1 MFAKRKTKD
10 FAIPAALAAVALAG
24 ALLVGC
30 ASSAPKS
37 TAAETG
43 EAKTSEGAGAQIDMT
58 QWSIESDCTAC
69 HSVEAE
75 STADP
80 SCAASAHSGMPC
92 ADCHA
97 DSQGLTEV
105 HQAAKSS
112 TPGKIKRLESP
123 IENELCFTC
132 HGSYEALAEKTADGT
147 VLTDKTGTVV
157 NPHAIPANGEHNEEP
172 ACKNC
177 HKMHGD
183 SDPQE
188 YCRSCHH
195 ADVYECGTC
204 HE

>member
-1 MFAKRKTKD
+1 MRKPIVEWGYSASECS
-10 FAIPAALAAVALAG
+10 FSPSAG
-24 ALLVGC
+24 RGANMEFLVVHPICLLWFRHD
-30 ASSAPKS
+30 
-37 TAAETG
+37 TARRTSCSQSG
-43 EAKTSEGAGAQIDMT
+43 KPKTSPQR
-58 QWSIESDCTAC
+58 
-69 HSVEAE
+69 
-75 STADP
+75 
-80 SCAASAHSGMPC
+80 
-92 ADCHA
+92 
-97 DSQGLTEV
+97 
-105 HQAAKSS
+105 S
-112 TPGKIKRLESP
+112 TPGNTTRLESP

>member
-1 MFAKRKTKD
+1 
-10 FAIPAALAAVALAG
+10 
-24 ALLVGC
+24 
-30 ASSAPKS
+30 
-37 TAAETG
+37 
-43 EAKTSEGAGAQIDMT
+43 MT

-183 SDPQE
+183 SDPQ
-188 YCRSCHH
+188 RILSQLPSRRRVRMRHLPRMKLSP
-195 ADVYECGTC
+195 A
-204 HE
+204 

>member
-1 MFAKRKTKD
+1 MPTAKGLQRSTKRPR
-10 FAIPAALAAVALAG
+10 ARRR
-24 ALLVGC
+24 
-30 ASSAPKS
+30 
-37 TAAETG
+37 
-43 EAKTSEGAGAQIDMT
+43 
-58 QWSIESDCTAC
+58 
-69 HSVEAE
+69 
-75 STADP
+75 
-80 SCAASAHSGMPC
+80 
-92 ADCHA
+92 
-97 DSQGLTEV
+97 
-105 HQAAKSS
+105 
-112 TPGKIKRLESP
+112 GKIKRLESP

-195 ADVYECGTC
+195 ADVFECYTC
-204 HE
+204 HD